1 MNPSDKQIFQL
12 RKEGKDV
19 PKELLEKKFAHNR
32 ERHSKDMRKIQ
43 ADMAS
48 NYTMQDA
55 FLRDIE
61 EMNRK

>member
-1 MNPSDKQIFQL
+1 M
-12 RKEGKDV
+12 